1 MKRKTA
7 ALLAVLWALAL
18 AGCRAAPARPAAL
31 SLGDGAANVE
41 ALYDGAGHSAGRIVE
56 GEELEALRAWAGG
69 LDCAPAS
76 FAEGEPPG
84 DAEGGEAYTFT
95 PADGPGFSYVLTG
108 PEEAWLLAEGAWYAV
123 RNPSVPPVELPGG

>member
-18 AGCRAAPARPAAL
+18 AGCRAASERPAAL
-31 SLGDGAANVE
+31 SLDGAANVE
-41 ALYDGAGHSAGRIVE
+41 VLYDGAGHSAGRIVE
-56 GEELEALRAWAGG
+56 GEELGALRAWAGG

-76 FAEGEPPG
+76 FAEGETPG
-84 DAEGGEAYTFT
+84 DAEGGEVYTFT